1 MSVQCPDCKAQNRDG
16 ALFCARCGKG
26 ITPGGSLPSPPAP
39 APSPGWPSPAP
50 MPAPL
55 LPPPPAVPRNTI
67 VREEL
72 RSPGTVL
79 HSAAS
84 SVPVLGWLVILRGR
98 RRGRDFRI
106 DKDVS
111 VLGRDGTC
119 DFVIEDETVSR
130 QHVRIRIEGEK
141 FVLFD
146 LGSGNGTFVNGEQV
160 QRVDLEDG
168 DVIKVGDSLILFKE
182 AKPRLP
188 LDQVD
193 ARPPVSS

>member
-1 MSVQCPDCKAQNRDG
+1 MSVQCPDCRAQNRDG
-16 ALFCARCGKG
+16 ASFCARCGKT
-26 ITPGGSLPSPPAP
+26 ITPGGSLPSAAPAQVWQAPPVVIPPA
-39 APSPGWPSPAP
+39 
-50 MPAPL
+50 
-55 LPPPPAVPRNTI
+55 AVPRNTI

-72 RSPGTVL
+72 KSPGTVL
-79 HSAAS
+79 HSAAAV
-84 SVPVLGWLVILRGR
+84 VPVLGWLMILRGR

-119 DFVIEDETVSR
+119 DFVVEDETVSR
-130 QHVRIRIEGEK
+130 QHVRFRIEGGK

-160 QRVDLEDG
+160 QRTELEDG

-182 AKPRLP
+182 AKPRIP
-188 LDQVD
+188 LDQLD
-193 ARPPVSS
+193 GRPSATS